1 MNCKKLAMLAM
12 LVWLG
17 GCEVASRS
25 PGASAPADEAAA
37 PAKTVVAAG
46 KTGVACPSQQF
57 DAFLAAFMDDV
68 AIQKAFTASPLR
80 SETVDANA
88 DPEPRPVTTMLDGT
102 ALRFPVMPGV
112 QQQQRDGLVLSQTE
126 LNGDKEVM
134 LAKPDTDYQMSFFF
148 KKGECWTLYRTRDD
162 SL

>member
-1 MNCKKLAMLAM
+1 MNCKKVFVLTM
-12 LVWLG
+12 LVLLG
-17 GCEVASRS
+17 GCEVASRG
-25 PGASAPADEAAA
+25 PAASAGPEKSAA
-37 PAKTVVAAG
+37 PAG
-46 KTGVACPSQQF
+46 KTGVACPSKEF

-68 AIQKAFTASPLR
+68 AIQKAYTASPLR
-80 SETVDANA
+80 SETIDADA
-88 DPEPRPVTTMLDGT
+88 DPEPKPVTTMLDAS
-102 ALRFPVMPGV
+102 ALSFPVMPGS
-112 QQQQRDGLVLSQTE
+112 QKQKDDGLVLSQTE